1 MKRISIF
8 SLIVALTCLFILP
21 FTLRAEDAREYIA
34 IRKQGA
40 GRISVVLDKTSS
52 KGAKESEWAR
62 SVDGTIRS
70 GLDFT
75 GLFNL
80 LPAPL
85 NLRRDQAGALNF
97 SALNSVGAE
106 VYAGGTMTTLSGRA
120 NLDMVVYDALSGKL
134 LMKKAYS
141 GDETQLRTM
150 GYRFCADLVELLTG
164 KKCLIFGSK
173 MVFVSSRTGSKEIY
187 MCDFDGQ
194 NIVQLTASKS
204 ISLTP
209 AVSADGKYLAWTDYT
224 SGRPDLYIRNLADKT
239 TKSVGRPGVNIAPA
253 WRSGT
258 NEVATTLSLDGDQEI
273 YLIRPDGKLSR
284 RLTFSRGIDVSPT
297 FSPDGSK
304 MAFVSQRSGMPQ
316 IFVQEVEGG
325 TARRVTFSGNYNT
338 QPSWSPVGDKI
349 AYSSL
354 QKNGEIN
361 IFIINVDGSGLLQLT
376 SGSRYNE
383 YPSWSPDGSM
393 ITFTST
399 RLGERKLFVM
409 NADGTNQR
417 QLMRMDGTQ
426 QQPSWL
432 RAR

>member
-1 MKRISIF
+1 MKRISIPRLF
-8 SLIVALTCLFILP
+8 VTLFCLLILP
-21 FTLRAEDAREYIA
+21 LTLRAENAREYIA

-40 GRISVVLDKTSS
+40 GRISVVLDKTVA
-52 KGAKESEWAR
+52 KGGRESEWAR

-85 NLRRDQAGALNF
+85 NVRQGQAGALNF

-106 VYAGGTMTTLSGRA
+106 VYAGGSMSNQSGKA
-120 NLDMVVYDALSGKL
+120 ILDMSVYDALSGKL

-141 GDETQLRTM
+141 GDETQLRSM

-164 KKCLIFGSK
+164 KKCLLFGSK
-173 MVFVSSRTGSKEIY
+173 MVFVSNRTGFKEIY

-194 NIVQLTASKS
+194 NVVQLTASKS

-239 TKSVGRPGVNIAPA
+239 TIRVGKPGVNIAPA
-253 WRSGT
+253 WRNST
-258 NEVATTLSLDGDQEI
+258 DEVATTLTLDGDQEL

-316 IFVQEVEGG
+316 IFIQEVEGG

-338 QPSWSPVGDKI
+338 QPSWSPLGDKI

-376 SGSRYNE
+376 SGSKYNE

-399 RLGERKLFVM
+399 RQGGRKLFVM

-417 QLMRMDGTQ
+417 QLMHMDGDQ

-432 RAR
+432 RAK